1 MAAEQPGMINNTEFK
16 IHVTHIPTGKKV
28 DFKGWVTGFS
38 DNFQSQWTGTPV
50 YGRMD
55 DLYTFQKTS
64 RRISLAFDV
73 IAADAGEAM
82 KNQAKLNSLAQ
93 FLYPVYSDPVAKSP
107 MDPSRN
113 SQTLAAAPLLR
124 LRWNGLAQDVSGG
137 GLVGFLAGFIYQPV
151 IDSGQFFV
159 DKVGDKDILYQQHN
173 VQLEFTVLH
182 THLTGWTQNGNTLTF
197 GGKSE
202 TQQNYPHAA
211 VNQDS
216 IDLRARDIAEGLLD
230 LLDHRTIYE
239 LREAYG
245 EDALDQMGAEIA
257 LQGAAMGVTE
267 YKIDPK
273 KTPPVTIPP
282 EMIKAAMEEMGE

>member
-1 MAAEQPGMINNTEFK
+1 MAAEQPGMINNEEFQ

-28 DFKGWVTGFS
+28 DFKGWVTGFA

-64 RRISLAFDV
+64 RRISIAFDV
-73 IAADAGEAM
+73 LAADAGEAM
-82 KNQAKLNSLAQ
+82 TNQTKLNKLTQ
-93 FLYPVYSDPVAKSP
+93 FLYPVYSDPVAKTPGSP
-107 MDPSRN
+107 ARN
-113 SQTLAAAPLLR
+113 SQVLQAAPLLK

-159 DKVGDKDILYQQHN
+159 NKVSARDIVYQQHS

-182 THLTGWTQNGNTLTF
+182 THLTGWTKDGDTLTF
-197 GGKSE
+197 GGKPT

-211 VNQDS
+211 VDQAS
-216 IDLRARDIAEGLLD
+216 IARRGKEISDALLD
-230 LLDHRTIYE
+230 QLDIRTIYE
-239 LREAYG
+239 LREAHGDDY
-245 EDALDQMGAEIA
+245 LDQLGTEIA
-257 LQGAAMGVTE
+257 EQGAAMGVTE

-273 KTPPVTIPP
+273 KSPFVTIPP
-282 EMIKAAMEEMGE
+282 EIVKAAQEEMGE